1 MSAGA
6 LDRTGLS
13 DGVHA
18 LAAAHRAGRRTVAD
32 TVESVLAALDGAR
45 DPAVWIHV
53 EPPERLRARAQEL
66 AAGSADPPLL
76 GVPFAVKDN
85 IDVAGLPTTAGCP
98 DFAYVAEATAPVV
111 ARLLEAGA
119 ILVGKTNLDQ
129 FATGLVG
136 TRTPFGA
143 CASVFDPQRIS
154 GGSSSG
160 SAVAVAAGLVAFA
173 LGTDT
178 AGSGRVPAAF
188 NELVGLKPT
197 RGLLSTA
204 GIVPACRSLDCV
216 SIFARDS
223 ADAAAVLAVAA
234 GYDPGDPYSRRARVP
249 PSPVRPSPARSP
261 SARPAPLLP
270 PSARRAAVLGV
281 PAGGGLRFFG
291 DDAAQRAWE
300 RAAAQAAALADRV
313 VEVDLAP
320 FDEAAALLYGG
331 PWVAER
337 HAAVGAF
344 LEREDVVA
352 DPTVRAVI
360 LAGAG
365 FTASEAFA
373 AQHRLAALRRHAEE
387 VFAGIDALVT
397 PTAPTFPTH
406 AEVAAEPVEANAR
419 LGTYTNFV
427 NLLDLAA
434 IAVPA
439 GRRDDGLPFGVTLVG
454 PAFADAALL
463 NLAVAWEGGAPRE
476 GSAEDLTREGPARAA
491 LRNGAAA
498 GPAPGELDLAVAGS
512 HLSGLER
519 NGELIELGA
528 RLVSA
533 TRTAPRYRLFD
544 LADGTGRP
552 GLVRAGED
560 EGGAAIEI
568 EVWRLDH
575 AAAGAFL
582 AGVGAP
588 LAIGSVELEDG
599 TTTHGFL
606 CEAHAVAAAPEATA
620 HGGWRAYRVAS

>member
-1 MSAGA
+1 MAGARDVSAGV
-6 LDRTGLS
+6 LEPTGLR
-13 DGVHA
+13 DGVRA
-18 LAAAHRAGRRTVAD
+18 LAAAHREDRRTVAD
-32 TVESVLAALDGAR
+32 TVEAVLAGLDGAR
-45 DPAVWIHV
+45 DPAVWIHR
-53 EPPERLRARAQEL
+53 EPPERLRARAREL
-66 AAGSADPPLL
+66 AVRPADLPLL

-136 TRTPFGA
+136 TRTPYGA
-143 CASVFDPQRIS
+143 CASVFDPKHIS

-204 GIVPACRSLDCV
+204 GVVPACRSLDCV
-216 SIFARDS
+216 SILARDS

-234 GYDPGDPYSRRARVP
+234 GYDPGDPYSRRALVP
-249 PSPVRPSPARSP
+249 PSPVRPSPVRPSPPPSP
-261 SARPAPLLP
+261 SPAGRPAPLLP
-270 PSARRAAVLGV
+270 PAARHTTVLGV
-281 PAGGGLRFFG
+281 PTASGLRFFG
-291 DDAAQRAWE
+291 DKAAQRAWE
-300 RAAAQAAALADRV
+300 HAAARVAALADRV
-313 VEVDLAP
+313 VEVDLTF

-337 HAAVGAF
+337 HAAVGPF

-360 LAGAG
+360 IAGAD
-365 FTASEAFA
+365 FTAAQAFA
-373 AQHRLAALRRHAEE
+373 AQHRLATLRRHAEE

-406 AEVAAEPVEANAR
+406 AEIAAEPLAANAR

-439 GRRDDGLPFGVTLVG
+439 GRRDDGLPFGVTFVG
-454 PAFADAALL
+454 PAFTDSALL
-463 NLAVAWEGGAPRE
+463 ALAAVWEGGPPEDVAQGPTAE
-476 GSAEDLTREGPARAA
+476 GVPG
-491 LRNGAAA
+491 
-498 GPAPGELDLAVAGS
+498 PGELDLAVAGA

-519 NGELIELGA
+519 NGELVELGA
-528 RLVSA
+528 RLVRA

-552 GLVRAGED
+552 GLVRDG
-560 EGGAAIEI
+560 EGGGTAVEV

-575 AAAGAFL
+575 VAAGAFL
-582 AGVGAP
+582 AGVAAP

-606 CEAHAVAAAPEATA
+606 CEAHATAGAPEATA
-620 HGGWRAYRVAS
+620 HGGWRAYRAAS